1 MKNKSKF
8 ALEIIITLIVAT
20 LLSSTIAVILAF
32 IAGNLG
38 AKTHSLV
45 WVNTVASIAWG
56 LFIGYKLSTLIR
68 EHRK

>member
-8 ALEIIITLIVAT
+8 AVEIIITLIVAM
-20 LLSSTIAVILAF
+20 LLSSTVAIILAF

-38 AKTHSLV
+38 AKADSLV
-45 WVNTVASIAWG
+45 WVNTVASTAWG
-56 LFIGYKLSTLIR
+56 LFVGYKLNTLIR